1 MSTNDTRVRVGLIGL
16 GNNMM
21 GHVRRLVDMPEV
33 EIVAGV
39 DPYGA
44 AKLHERYPQ
53 LAKLPHFDDHNEM
66 LRTVKPDAV
75 EISTP
80 HSFHHQQILD
90 SLRAGAHVLVEKPM
104 VNSVREAEDVIKA
117 RDETGKVVLVSYQ
130 RHTQPTFRKIKQL
143 IDDGEIGKIEFIQ
156 ALQNQQWY
164 ASKFRKP
171 GPNGSLTNEERSADE
186 MPWRVKPE
194 LSGGG
199 QLNDSG
205 SHLVDILLHITDL
218 EPETVFAVQQNFAL
232 LVDINSAIS
241 VRFTNGAAGN
251 IGIVGQ
257 APGVG
262 GSVWEDVTI
271 YGSEGAIYYRMVG
284 QPGLGQPGFEPFL
297 ELRQIGNPQPIDL
310 GDMPKGSTPDQN
322 FVDAILGK
330 DTVKSPAEC
339 GLRVMQ
345 LSEAAWRSAETGE
358 PIQVQSLS
366 GVAV

>member
-1 MSTNDTRVRVGLIGL
+1 MTSSGTNDKRVRVALIGL

-21 GHVRRLVDMPEV
+21 GHVKRLLDMPEV

-53 LAKLPHFDDHNEM
+53 LAGLPHFDDHNEM
-66 LRTVKPDAV
+66 LRTVTPDAV

-130 RHTQPTFRKIKQL
+130 RHTQPTFQKIKQL
-143 IDDGEIGKIEFIQ
+143 IDDGVIGHIEFIQ

-164 ASKFRKP
+164 ASKFRKA

-257 APGVG
+257 APGIG

-271 YGSEGAIYYRMVG
+271 YGSEGAIYYRMIG
-284 QPGLGQPGFEPFL
+284 QPEFKPFL
-297 ELRQIGNPQPIDL
+297 EVRKVGNPQPIDL
-310 GDMPKGSTPDQN
+310 GDMPAGSSPDQN

-358 PIQVQSLS
+358 AIQVQSLS
-366 GVAV
+366 GAVV